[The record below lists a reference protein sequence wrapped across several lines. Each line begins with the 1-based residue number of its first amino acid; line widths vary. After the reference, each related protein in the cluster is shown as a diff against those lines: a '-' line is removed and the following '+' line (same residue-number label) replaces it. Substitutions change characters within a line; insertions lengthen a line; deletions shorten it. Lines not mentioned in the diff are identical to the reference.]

1 MAVNKATKFLKQMRD
16 IDNTFEDMDI
26 QGFQFTK
33 AQKVITHQTYHH
45 PRPPTYSWG
54 ADLRNET

>member
-1 MAVNKATKFLKQMRD
+1 MRE